1 MDYSTNRVV
10 RIPLPGAIPGTI
22 FADRHA
28 DLQHLRRMKYI
39 ISLIVFCTL
48 AASCVNRDPD
58 KSPAKATGERTVWSL
73 SPSDSVRS
81 DTVDFGRIHQ
91 GEVIR
96 KEFYL
101 HNASDKPL
109 LILSASANCGCTAV
123 DFTREPIKPG
133 ENGDFS
139 FEFDSRGFVGYQ
151 LKQIKLRTTLSSAP
165 YILVVTGE
173 VESNE

>member
-1 MDYSTNRVV
+1 MR
-10 RIPLPGAIPGTI
+10 
-22 FADRHA
+22 
-28 DLQHLRRMKYI
+28 YI
-39 ISLIVFCTL
+39 ISLVVFGSL
-48 AASCVNRDPD
+48 LVSCLGGQQE
-58 KSPAKATGERTVWSL
+58 KSPVKTTGERPVWTL
-73 SPSDSVRS
+73 NPSDSIRS
-81 DTVDFGRIHQ
+81 DTVNFGRIHQ

-139 FEFDSRGFVGYQ
+139 FEFDSKGFIGYQ

>member
-1 MDYSTNRVV
+1 MW
-10 RIPLPGAIPGTI
+10 
-22 FADRHA
+22 
-28 DLQHLRRMKYI
+28 
-39 ISLIVFCTL
+39 TL
-48 AASCVNRDPD
+48 N
-58 KSPAKATGERTVWSL
+58 
-73 SPSDSVRS
+73 PSDSIRS
-81 DTVDFGRIHQ
+81 DTVDLGRIRQ
-91 GEVIR
+91 GEIIR
-96 KEFYL
+96 KEFCL

-139 FEFDSRGFVGYQ
+139 FEFDSKGFIGYQ

>member
-1 MDYSTNRVV
+1 
-10 RIPLPGAIPGTI
+10 
-22 FADRHA
+22 
-28 DLQHLRRMKYI
+28 MKYI
-39 ISLIVFCTL
+39 ISLVVFGTL
-48 AASCVNRDPD
+48 LVSCLGGQQKKTFV
-58 KSPAKATGERTVWSL
+58 KTTGERPVWTL
-73 SPSDSVRS
+73 NPSDSIRS
-81 DTVDFGRIHQ
+81 DTVNFGRIHQ

-139 FEFDSRGFVGYQ
+139 FEFDSKGFIGYQ

>member
-1 MDYSTNRVV
+1 
-10 RIPLPGAIPGTI
+10 
-22 FADRHA
+22 
-28 DLQHLRRMKYI
+28 MKYI
-39 ISLIVFCTL
+39 ISLVVFGALLVSCLGGQQKKTFVKTTGVQPVWTL
-48 AASCVNRDPD
+48 NS
-58 KSPAKATGERTVWSL
+58 
-73 SPSDSVRS
+73 SDSIRS
-81 DTVDFGRIHQ
+81 DTVNFGRIHQ

-139 FEFDSRGFVGYQ
+139 FEFDSKGFIGYQ
-151 LKQIKLRTTLSSAP
+151 LKQIKLHTTLSSAP